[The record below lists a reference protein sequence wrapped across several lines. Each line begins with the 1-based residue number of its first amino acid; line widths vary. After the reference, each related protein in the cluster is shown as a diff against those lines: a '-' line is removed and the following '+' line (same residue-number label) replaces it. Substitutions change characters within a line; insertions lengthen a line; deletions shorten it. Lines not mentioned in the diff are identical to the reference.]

1 MMGLAL
7 TGCATAPPCP
17 EPEPAW
23 ASGTSPSPAT
33 PTPAPAAA
41 TVVIFVRHA
50 EKASDGTSDPP
61 LTARGQRRAE
71 CLAALLDPFEPDT
84 LLSSEYRRTQATLA
98 PLARATGATVE
109 TIEAGNAEAWAT
121 ALQQLP
127 AGARVVVSGHS
138 NTLPAW
144 VAALGTRLE
153 SLDPEGNIPHDD
165 YDRMIHVIVGEG
177 RAAVSFETAYCV
189 EPEP

>member
-1 MMGLAL
+1 MAV
-7 TGCATAPPCP
+7 TACASAPPCP
-17 EPEPAW
+17 QPITPVESTEP
-23 ASGTSPSPAT
+23 ST
-33 PTPAPAAA
+33 PAAA

-61 LTARGQRRAE
+61 LTERGQRRAE
-71 CLAALLDPFEPDT
+71 CLATLLGPFEPDQ
-84 LLSSEYRRTQATLA
+84 LLSSEYRRTQDTLA
-98 PLARATGATVE
+98 PLARATGRTVE
-109 TIEAGNAEAWAT
+109 TIDAADAEAWAT

-144 VAALGTRLE
+144 VAELGTQLDD
-153 SLDPEGNIPHDD
+153 LDPDGNIPHDD

-177 RAAVSFETAYCV
+177 RAAVGFETAYCV
-189 EPEP
+189 EPER